1 MKLGCNRFYIIVLFC
16 LLLCLPG
23 ELFSQQNIVQR
34 ELSGYGLVEFVEGEV
49 IVRYRDGITTL
60 QRANLQTRVPVRA
73 ITQFRHTPALH
84 LVLDDMSVEEALST
98 LSGRPDV
105 EYAEPNFVRR
115 RIDPVKTADFSRSRM
130 LLEEGEGVTPDDTF
144 YDAMWALFNEGQ
156 TLPNTNISGT
166 PGADIKAYLAWE
178 LTTGSEDVIV
188 AILDSGI
195 DYNHEDLNT
204 NLFTDEDGNVGI
216 DCSPAT
222 LSANDGECG
231 VDPMD
236 RDGHGTHVAGTIGAV
251 GDNGV
256 GVTGVNWN
264 VRLMAVKVFNDNG
277 FTTSV
282 AIVKGLDY
290 AVENGAVVSN
300 HSYGG
305 SGFSEFEFQA
315 FERARNNGHLAV
327 AAAGNRAENN
337 DNEKTRLYPA
347 SFDLDNMISVAA
359 TTFDDELAWFSN
371 YGVNSVHIAA
381 PGEVIASTVPDNG
394 YAYFSGTSMAVPHV
408 AGVAALIKALHPEAE
423 YSEIRDRILHRADQ
437 LESLDGLIME
447 SRRLNALTAL
457 LDDDGTAPAQ
467 ITDLRETES
476 GQFFTE
482 IEWTAVGYSGNTG
495 FAKSYEVRFSQSPIT
510 ENNFE
515 QAELAGRPV
524 IPLNAGEIQ
533 KLSLRNLEPATT
545 YYVAVKAEGFF
556 ENKSELSNVMQF
568 ATDNSPLASTGFE
581 GYQTTLSTGD
591 TDEFSFTISN
601 NGQGVLNL
609 QSPGRLIPRSL
620 ADINHQPFTYIHAN
634 SYKDMGDAFEWTDIS
649 GSGNAINFGNPV
661 DGVESVELPFTFP
674 FYGEEKD
681 ELFVSVNGFLSFSP
695 VTDLTGSALNQ
706 KLPSGAEPNDLIA
719 VHWSNFDLRQSGTVY
734 TYYDIEQERYI
745 IQWDRLNPYPGELF
759 ENQFHTFQAILYKGG
774 AIKMQYL
781 ELDPSTR
788 FLSVGLENESGSDG
802 EQFAFNQLLIEEGM
816 ALLFLPTQPEWLEVS
831 QSSFSIPA
839 GESVELEVTVNAT
852 ALLAGD
858 YYSEIYFIDND
869 MNGTPVRVPVQLTV
883 EGETTLVR
891 FIHNSLDQQL
901 VRFDLFL
908 NGRLFR
914 HNLIFNRTT
923 DLIEVPAGLELT
935 ASIVTE
941 SSDSRDDPIAQ
952 NLVQFDANKEITAVM
967 TGQSGGTGNREFRF
981 YTYEIEPQEVE
992 ADELRLIV
1000 FNGVTDAERIGLFGY
1015 LPNDLPPIHI
1025 LDQLAFGNFRE
1036 VRIPVTSNMELDVI
1050 EGHDLLDSFQFNV
1063 TNLAGQS
1070 LLLAAAGSGNQQGE
1084 PDIAVMSYSNSS
1096 SGNQLQKRTNPDH
1109 KARHIPEQL
1118 ELRQNYPNPFNPN
1131 TNILFRL
1138 PQTEQVRIVVY
1149 DILGR
1154 PVQTVVDQQYQAG
1167 IHTVTFD
1174 GSRLASGVYFY
1185 RIQAGNENLTRK
1197 MMLVK

>member
-1 MKLGCNRFYIIVLFC
+1 MKLSCNRFYIIV
-16 LLLCLPG
+16 LLCLPG
-23 ELFSQQNIVQR
+23 ELFSQQNIAQR
-34 ELSGYGLVEFVEGEV
+34 ELPGYGMVEFVEGEV
-49 IVRYRDGITTL
+49 IVRYRDGTTSL
-60 QRANLQTRVPVRA
+60 QQADVQARVPARA
-73 ITQFRHTPALH
+73 ITQFRRTPALH

-98 LSGRPDV
+98 LSGRPEV

-115 RIDPVKTADFSRSRM
+115 RIEPVETADFDRSRM
-130 LLEEGEGVTPDDTF
+130 LQGEVEGVTPDDTF
-144 YDAMWALFNEGQ
+144 FDAMWALFNEGQ
-156 TLPNTNISGT
+156 TLPNTNMSGT

-195 DYNHEDLNT
+195 DYNHEDLNA
-204 NLFTDEDGNVGI
+204 NLFTDEDGNFGI
-216 DCSPAT
+216 DCSPDT
-222 LSANDGECG
+222 LSANNGECG
-231 VDPMD
+231 FDPID
-236 RDGHGTHVAGTIGAV
+236 RDGHGTHVAGTIGAS
-251 GDNGV
+251 GNNNV

-264 VRLMAVKVFNDNG
+264 VWLLAVKVFNDNG
-277 FTTSV
+277 TTSTN

-305 SGFSEFEFQA
+305 FGFSETEFEA
-315 FERARNNGHLAV
+315 FENARNQGHLTV
-327 AAAGNRAENN
+327 AAAGNHGINN
-337 DNEKTRLYPA
+337 DNETHIYPA

-359 TTFDDELAWFSN
+359 TTFDDELAGFSS

-381 PGEVIASTVPDNG
+381 PGVMIASTVPDNG
-394 YAYFSGTSMAVPHV
+394 YVYFSGTSMAVPHV
-408 AGVAALIKALHPEAE
+408 AGVAALIKALHPDED
-423 YSEIRDRILHRADQ
+423 YTEIRDRILLRADQ
-437 LESLDGLIME
+437 LESLDGLIMG

-457 LDDDGTAPAQ
+457 LDDDGTAPDR
-467 ITDLRETES
+467 ITDLRESEL

-482 IEWTAVGYSGNTG
+482 LEWTAVGFSGNTG
-495 FAKSYEVRFSQSPIT
+495 QAKSYEVRFSQSQIT
-510 ENNFE
+510 ENNFD
-515 QAELAGRPV
+515 QAELVDRPI
-524 IPLNAGEIQ
+524 IPLNAGKLQ

-556 ENKSELSNVMQF
+556 ENKSELSNVLQF
-568 ATDNSPLASTGFE
+568 TTESSPLAVIGFN
-581 GYQTTLSTGD
+581 GYQTTLSSGE
-591 TDEFSFTISN
+591 TDGFSFTISN
-601 NGQGVLNL
+601 DGQGELNL
-609 QSPGRLIPRSL
+609 QSPGHFIPRSL
-620 ADINHQPFTYIHAN
+620 TDTNHQPFTYIHAN
-634 SYKDMGDAFEWTDIS
+634 SYDDMGDAFDWADIS
-649 GSGNAINFGNPV
+649 SSGNAITFSNPV

-674 FYGEEKD
+674 FYGENKD
-681 ELFVSVNGFLSFSP
+681 EIYVSVNGFLSFKP
-695 VTDLTGSALNQ
+695 VADLPGSAMNQ
-706 KLPSGAEPNDLIA
+706 NLPSGAEPNDLIA
-719 VHWSNFDLRQSGTVY
+719 VQWSDFDLRESGNIY
-734 TYYDIEQERYI
+734 THHDIEKDKFI
-745 IQWDRLNPYPGELF
+745 IQWDRLNPFPGELF
-759 ENQFHTFQAILYKGG
+759 DNQFHTFQAILYKGG

-802 EQFAFNQLLIEEGM
+802 ELFAFNELLIEEGM
-816 ALLFLPTQPEWLEVS
+816 ALLFLPTRPDWLEVS
-831 QSSFSIPA
+831 QTPVSIAP
-839 GESVELEVTVNAT
+839 GETAELDVTVNGK

-869 MNGTPVRVPVQLTV
+869 MNGSPVRIPVQLTV
-883 EGETTLVR
+883 EGETTFVR
-891 FIHNSLDQQL
+891 FIHNSLDPQL
-901 VRFDLFL
+901 NRIDLFL

-935 ASIVTE
+935 ASIATE
-941 SSDSRDDPIAQ
+941 NSDSRENPVAQ
-952 NLVQFDANKEITAVM
+952 NLVQFDANREITAVM
-967 TGQSGGTGNREFRF
+967 TGQAGGSGNREFRF
-981 YTYEIEPQEVE
+981 YTYEIEQLEVE

-1000 FNGVTDAERIGLFGY
+1000 FNGVTDAEQIGLFGY

-1025 LDQLAFGNFRE
+1025 LDQHLFGNFRE
-1036 VRIPVTSNMELDVI
+1036 VRIPVANNMELDVI

-1063 TNLAGQS
+1063 NNLAGQS

-1084 PDIAVMSYSNSS
+1084 PDIAVMSYSNSNMGS
-1096 SGNQLQKRTNPDH
+1096 QLQKRTNPDH
-1109 KARHIPEQL
+1109 QARHIPEQL
-1118 ELRQNYPNPFNPN
+1118 ELRQNYPNPFNPV

-1174 GSRLASGVYFY
+1174 GSSLSSGVYFY
-1185 RIQAGNENLTRK
+1185 RIQAGSENLTRK